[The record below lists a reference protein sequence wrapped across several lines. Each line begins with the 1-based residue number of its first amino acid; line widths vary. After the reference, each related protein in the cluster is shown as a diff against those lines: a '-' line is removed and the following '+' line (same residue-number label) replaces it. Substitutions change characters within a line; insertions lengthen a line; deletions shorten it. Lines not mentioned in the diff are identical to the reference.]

1 MTDPRRTPANDRV
14 IAAHLAQQSPDRTA
28 VTGQP
33 ACIRLPVVNLLRRPD
48 GPRDRQLLLGAEITI
63 YEERDGWAFVQAV
76 ADDYVGYVP
85 ATALATDAAPATHR
99 VCTPATHAYSA
110 ADMKSADLCS
120 LSHGSRV
127 SVLAF
132 TDRFAETNLGFIP
145 ASHLRPVSVPETDP
159 VAVAQL
165 FLGTPY
171 LWGGN
176 SRWGIDCSGLVQA
189 AMLACGVTCPGDSD
203 QQENELGQDIS
214 LGNTAVPSDLR
225 RGDLL
230 FWKGHVALMQDHETM
245 IHANA
250 HHMAVALE
258 PVADAV
264 ERIMVQG
271 DGPITRHRRP
281 DL

>member
-1 MTDPRRTPANDRV
+1 MDPRRTPANDRV
-14 IAAHLAQQSPDRTA
+14 IAAHLALDPDGRQI
-28 VTGQP
+28 VEGQP
-33 ACIRLPVVNLLRRPD
+33 AQICLPVVNLLRRPD
-48 GPRDRQLLLGAEITI
+48 GPRDRQLLLGAEVTI
-63 YEERDGWAFVQAV
+63 YDAHDGWAFVQAA
-76 ADDYVGYVP
+76 ADRYVGYVP
-85 ATALATDAAPATHR
+85 AFSLEQPTDPVTHQ
-99 VCTPATHAYSA
+99 VCTAATHAYSA

-120 LSHGSRV
+120 LSHGSRLRV
-127 SVLAF
+127 SSLGSK
-132 TDRFAETNLGFIP
+132 FAETNHGYVPLH
-145 ASHLRPVSVPETDP
+145 HLRPISQPDRDP

-189 AMLACGVTCPGDSD
+189 AMLACGVACPGDSN
-203 QQENELGQDIS
+203 QQERELGDNIP

-230 FWKGHVALMQDHETM
+230 FWKGHVALMQDPETM

-250 HHMAVALE
+250 YHMAVALE

-264 ERIMVQG
+264 ERIMSQG
-271 DGPITRHRRP
+271 DGPITSHRRVI
-281 DL
+281 L